1 MKKHGIRETVA
12 GLIALLLL
20 TGCTASPPSESGFE
34 TTIPASKETE
44 SITTT
49 DTVITTEETDNLPF
63 TTELVTEAPSTSE
76 PVIASVQPIE
86 ESNVPAPETSEA
98 TVPETSKPT
107 ESAPP
112 QPTEPV
118 PTQPK
123 PTEPAP
129 TQPKPTEPAPTE
141 PAPTD
146 PKPTETTHQHSWGS
160 WMQTTAPTCGSA
172 GVETRACSGCG
183 EKETRSVA
191 ATGAHTWKETAPTCT
206 ADGSKSCSV
215 CGAKETLPALG
226 HDWVHH
232 EEEGH
237 WQLIVTC
244 YCGQQ
249 FNSSDEWLVHASAS
263 SDIDYLNAHAGYEA
277 HQDWVVDKPAR
288 DVCSRCGA
296 TR

>member
-1 MKKHGIRETVA
+1 MRKHGIRKTVA

-49 DTVITTEETDNLPF
+49 NTAITTEVTDNMVF
-63 TTELVTEAPSTSE
+63 TTEPVTEAPSISE
-76 PVIASVQPIE
+76 PVTTSVQPIE
-86 ESNVPAPETSEA
+86 ESTAPAPETSEA

-107 ESAPP
+107 EPAPP
-112 QPTEPV
+112 QPTEPA

-129 TQPKPTEPAPTE
+129 TQPKPTDPAPTE

-146 PKPTETTHQHSWGS
+146 PKPTETTHRHSWGS
-160 WMQTTAPTCGSA
+160 WTQTTAPTCGSA
-172 GVETRACSGCG
+172 GVEIRTCSGCG

-191 ATGAHTWKETAPTCT
+191 ATGAHAWKETAPTCT
-206 ADGSKSCSV
+206 ADGSKSCTV
-215 CGAKETLPALG
+215 CGVKETLPALG

-244 YCGQQ
+244 YCGAQ
-249 FNSSDEWLVHASAS
+249 FNSESEWYAHATASPDLDYADE
-263 SDIDYLNAHAGYEA
+263 HAGYEA
-277 HQDWVVDKPAR
+277 HEVWTVDKPAR